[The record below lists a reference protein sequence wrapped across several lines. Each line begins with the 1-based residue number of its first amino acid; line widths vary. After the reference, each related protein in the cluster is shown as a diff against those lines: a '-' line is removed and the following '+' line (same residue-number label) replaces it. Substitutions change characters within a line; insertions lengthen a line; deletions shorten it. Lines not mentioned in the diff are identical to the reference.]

1 MKGLHM
7 EDLGS
12 YIEFP
17 LEKARNYLKIYQKAT
32 L

>member
-1 MKGLHM
+1 M

-17 LEKARNYLKIYQKAT
+17 LEKGKELFKDIPEGNIIRF
-32 L
+32 